1 MIIFDTSRQIKEL
14 MQEFINLQKECLAQI
29 NAHARLII
37 IVSNMAV
44 IKEIAVNAC
53 IIFREDARPFI
64 IAVRE

>member
-1 MIIFDTSRQIKEL
+1 MNVWHKL
-14 MQEFINLQKECLAQI
+14 MQCPQTA
-29 NAHARLII
+29 AHARLII